1 MHLKIQKNV
10 VLVKLQWK
18 ASPVYLFVVCRRS
31 NDKEKRQAATRRR
44 HKSEQSR
51 TTKKEQ
57 EQSGTIKNNLEQK
70 ELNKTNWAQA
80 QDQKLLGNKSL
91 SFKILCSSNF
101 VHFLTERSCFFVPAS
116 YLESFQESLLFLSAF
131 LKFFSKP

>member
-18 ASPVYLFVVCRRS
+18 ASPAYLFVVCRRS
-31 NDKEKRQAATRRR
+31 NDKKKRQAATRRR

-91 SFKILCSSNF
+91 SFKILCGSNF

>member
-31 NDKEKRQAATRRR
+31 NDKKKRQAATRRR

-91 SFKILCSSNF
+91 SFKILCGSNF
-101 VHFLTERSCFFVPAS
+101 VHFLTERSCFFAPAS

>member
-1 MHLKIQKNV
+1 MHLKIQKNL
-10 VLVKLQWK
+10 VLVKLQWI

-31 NDKEKRQAATRRR
+31 NDKKKRQAATRRR

-51 TTKKEQ
+51 TTRKEQ

-116 YLESFQESLLFLSAF
+116 YSESFQESLLFLSAF

>member
-1 MHLKIQKNV
+1 MHLKIQKNP

-31 NDKEKRQAATRRR
+31 NDKKKRQAATRRR

-91 SFKILCSSNF
+91 SFKILCGSNF

>member
-1 MHLKIQKNV
+1 MWNFSGKQ
-10 VLVKLQWK
+10 VLFI
-18 ASPVYLFVVCRRS
+18 YFMFVEEVMT
-31 NDKEKRQAATRRR
+31 KKKRQAARTRR

-51 TTKKEQ
+51 TTRKEQ

-80 QDQKLLGNKSL
+80 EDQNLLSNKSL
-91 SFKILCSSNF
+91 SFKILCGSNF

-116 YLESFQESLLFLSAF
+116 FLESFQESLLFLSAI
-131 LKFFSKP
+131 LKILP